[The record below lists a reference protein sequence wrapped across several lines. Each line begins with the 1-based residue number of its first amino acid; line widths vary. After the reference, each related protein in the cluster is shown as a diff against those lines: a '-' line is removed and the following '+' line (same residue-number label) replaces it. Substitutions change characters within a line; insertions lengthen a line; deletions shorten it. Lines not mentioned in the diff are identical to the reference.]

1 MKKAL
6 ITGIAAALIAKT
18 AGAGAVIGTRGWT
31 ADNYAS
37 SPTVQTAV
45 LKQGSKGGEVKEVQR
60 RLKQWGYYNGSV
72 DGVYGAQTIEAVKK
86 FQRKNGLTAD
96 GICGRSTYVALGM
109 NESVNALDKQGNNKD
124 SQSGNNNS
132 SANSSNYTNSDLYLL
147 AKCIYAE
154 ARGES
159 YTGQVAVGAVILN
172 RVASSAFPNTVAGV
186 IYQQHAFTAVS
197 DGQIN
202 LEPDKTAMNA
212 ASDALN
218 GWDPTYG
225 CLYYYNPAVATSS
238 WIFGR
243 KTVTTIGKHVFAI

>member
-6 ITGIAAALIAKT
+6 ITGIAAFAVAAAT
-18 AGAGAVIGTRGWT
+18 AGAVFGAVGQ
-31 ADNYAS
+31 ADDMAADF
-37 SPTVQTAV
+37 PCVQTAV
-45 LKQGSKGGEVKEVQR
+45 LRQGSTGGEVKELQR
-60 RLKQWGYYNGSV
+60 RLKQWGYYNGQV
-72 DGVYGAQTIEAVKK
+72 DGVYGKATVEAVKY

-96 GICGRSTYVALGM
+96 GIAGKSTYAALGM
-109 NESVNALDKQGNNKD
+109 ND
-124 SQSGNNNS
+124 SYNVLANENQTS
-132 SANSSNYTNSDLYLL
+132 SYTSSDLYLL

-172 RVASSAFPNTVAGV
+172 RVESSSFPNTISGV
-186 IYQQHAFTAVS
+186 IYQQGAFTAVS

-202 LEPDKTAMNA
+202 LEPDQTALNA

-243 KTVTTIGKHVFAI
+243 KTVTTIGKHVFAV

>member
-6 ITGIAAALIAKT
+6 ITGIAAIALAT
-18 AGAGAVIGTRGWT
+18 CAGVGAVIGTHGEAR
-31 ADNYAS
+31 DCAS
-37 SPTVQTAV
+37 LPEAVQTAV
-45 LKQGSKGGEVKEVQR
+45 LRQGSKGGEVKEVQR
-60 RLKQWGYYNGSV
+60 RLKQWGYYSGSV
-72 DGVYGAQTIEAVKK
+72 DGIYGKQTVEAVKR
-86 FQRKNGLTAD
+86 FQKKNGLTPD
-96 GICGRSTYVALGM
+96 GIAGKATYAALGM
-109 NESVNALDKQGNNKD
+109 NDSVKALEGNTSNKG
-124 SQSGNNNS
+124 QSS
-132 SANSSNYTNSDLYLL
+132 SYTNSDLYLL

-172 RVASSAFPNTVAGV
+172 RVASPSFPNTVSGV
-186 IYQQHAFTAVS
+186 IYQRNAFTAVS

>member
-6 ITGIAAALIAKT
+6 ITGIAAFAVAAAT
-18 AGAGAVIGTRGWT
+18 AGAVFGAAGR
-31 ADNYAS
+31 ADGEVADVS
-37 SPTVQTAV
+37 CVQAAV
-45 LKQGSKGGEVKEVQR
+45 LRQGSTGGEVKEIQR
-60 RLKQWGYYNGSV
+60 RLKEWGYYSGQV
-72 DGVYGAQTIEAVKK
+72 DGIYGKATAEAVKY
-86 FQRKNGLTAD
+86 FQQKNGLNAD
-96 GICGRSTYVALGM
+96 GVAGMATYAALGM
-109 NESVNALDKQGNNKD
+109 ND
-124 SQSGNNNS
+124 SYNVLAGQEQTSD
-132 SANSSNYTNSDLYLL
+132 YTSSDLYLL

-172 RVASSAFPNTVAGV
+172 RVESSAFPNTISGV
-186 IYQQHAFTAVS
+186 IYQEGAFTAVS

-202 LEPDKTAMNA
+202 LEPDQTALNA

-243 KTVTTIGKHVFAI
+243 KTVTTIGKHVFAV

>member
-6 ITGIAAALIAKT
+6 IIGLATTMLASALT
-18 AGAGAVIGTRGWT
+18 CGAFALNGGESVCEE
-31 ADNYAS
+31 
-37 SPTVQTAV
+37 TVQTAV
-45 LKQGSKGGEVKEVQR
+45 TVSVLKTGAKGGEVKEVQR
-60 RLKQWGYYNGSV
+60 RLKNWGYYNGEI
-72 DGVYGAQTIEAVKK
+72 DGIFGTATKEAVIK

-96 GICGRSTYVALGM
+96 GVVGKATYAALGM
-109 NESVNALDKQGNNKD
+109 NDSVKVLQGNENT
-124 SQSGNNNS
+124 SR
-132 SANSSNYTNSDLYLL
+132 YTSSDLYLL

-172 RVASSAFPNTVAGV
+172 RVRSSAFPNTIAGV
-186 IYQQHAFTAVS
+186 IYQKGAFTAVD

-202 LEPDKTAMNA
+202 LEPDKTALNA
-212 ASDALN
+212 ATDAIN

-225 CLYYYNPAVATSS
+225 CIYYYNPAIATSS

-243 KTVTTIGKHVFAI
+243 KTVTTIGKHVFAV

>member
-6 ITGIAAALIAKT
+6 RIGAASVALAAVAT
-18 AGAGAVIGTRGWT
+18 CGALFNLGHTNETDFAV
-31 ADNYAS
+31 
-37 SPTVQTAV
+37 SPYVQTAV
-45 LKQGSKGGEVKEVQR
+45 LKQGATGGEVKELQR
-60 RLKQWGYYNGSV
+60 RLTQWGYYSGAV
-72 DGVYGAQTIEAVKK
+72 DGVYGAKTVEAVKL

-96 GICGRSTYVALGM
+96 GVAGKSTFAALGM
-109 NESVNALDKQGNNKD
+109 NDSVKALEGDKKP
-124 SQSGNNNS
+124 SNS
-132 SANSSNYTNSDLYLL
+132 SSSQSSNYTSSDLYLL

-172 RVASSAFPNTVAGV
+172 RVKSSSFPNTISGV
-186 IYQQHAFTAVS
+186 IYQRHAFTAVS

-202 LEPDKTAMNA
+202 LSPDQTAMNA
-212 ASDALN
+212 AQDAMN

-243 KTVTTIGKHVFAI
+243 KTVTTIGKHIFAI

>member
-6 ITGIAAALIAKT
+6 ITGIAAAIIASA
-18 AGAGAVIGTRGWT
+18 AGAGAVIGTKGWT
-31 ADNYAS
+31 ADDYAS

-109 NESVNALDKQGNNKD
+109 NESANALGKGNSGQ
-124 SQSGNNNS
+124 SQS
-132 SANSSNYTNSDLYLL
+132 SASSSNYTNSDLYLL

>member
-6 ITGIAAALIAKT
+6 RIGLAALAVATVGT
-18 AGAGAVIGTRGWT
+18 ASAIFNT
-31 ADNYAS
+31 AYTSEDYAAM
-37 SPTVQTAV
+37 PFVQTAV
-45 LKQGSKGGEVKEVQR
+45 LKQGATGGEVKEVQR
-60 RLKQWGYYNGSV
+60 RLKQWGYYNGAV
-72 DGVYGAQTIEAVKK
+72 DGIYGKGTVEAVKK
-86 FQRKNGLTAD
+86 FQKKNGLTAD
-96 GICGRSTYVALGM
+96 GIAGIETYRALGM
-109 NESVNALDKQGNNKD
+109 NDSVKVLEGNNGN
-124 SQSGNNNS
+124 SGSN
-132 SANSSNYTNSDLYLL
+132 SNYTNSDLYML

-172 RVASSAFPNTVAGV
+172 RVASSSFPNTISGV
-186 IYQQHAFTAVS
+186 IYQKGAFTAVS

-202 LEPDKTAMNA
+202 LEPDRTAMNA
-212 ASDALN
+212 ASDAMN

-243 KTVTTIGKHVFAI
+243 QTVTTIGKHVFAI

>member
-6 ITGIAAALIAKT
+6 KIGVALASVAAVAC
-18 AGAGAVIGTRGWT
+18 GATLFGLQMQGEE
-31 ADNYAS
+31 YLAS
-37 SPTVQTAV
+37 PYVATAV
-45 LKQGSKGGEVKEVQR
+45 LKQGSSGGEVKELQR
-60 RLKQWGYYNGSV
+60 RLKEWGYYSGEV
-72 DGVYGAQTIEAVKK
+72 DGIYGAGTVEAVKL
-86 FQRKNGLTAD
+86 FQKKNGLTPD
-96 GICGRSTYVALGM
+96 GIAGRATFEALGM
-109 NESVNALDKQGNNKD
+109 NDSVRVLDNDKKNQTAG
-124 SQSGNNNS
+124 GNS
-132 SANSSNYTNSDLYLL
+132 SSYTSSDLYLL

-172 RVASSAFPNTVAGV
+172 RVKSADFPNTVAGV
-186 IYQQHAFTAVS
+186 IYQRHAFTAVS

-202 LEPDKTAMNA
+202 LEPDSTALNA

-243 KTVTTIGKHVFAI
+243 QTVTTIGKHVFAI

>member
-6 ITGIAAALIAKT
+6 RIGLAALAVATVGT
-18 AGAGAVIGTRGWT
+18 ASAIFNT
-31 ADNYAS
+31 AYTSEDYAAM
-37 SPTVQTAV
+37 PFVQTAV
-45 LKQGSKGGEVKEVQR
+45 LKQGATGGEVKEVQR
-60 RLKQWGYYNGSV
+60 RLKQWGYYNGAV
-72 DGVYGAQTIEAVKK
+72 DGIYGKGTVEAVKK
-86 FQRKNGLTAD
+86 FQKKNGLTAD
-96 GICGRSTYVALGM
+96 GIAGIETYRALGM
-109 NESVNALDKQGNNKD
+109 NDSVKVLEGNNGN
-124 SQSGNNNS
+124 SGSN
-132 SANSSNYTNSDLYLL
+132 SNYTNSDLYML

-172 RVASSAFPNTVAGV
+172 RVASSSFPNTISGV
-186 IYQQHAFTAVS
+186 IYQKGAFTAVS

-202 LEPDKTAMNA
+202 LEPDRTAMNA
-212 ASDALN
+212 ASDAMN

-243 KTVTTIGKHVFAI
+243 QKVTTIGKHVFAI

>member
-6 ITGIAAALIAKT
+6 RIGLAAMAVAAVGATTAVFGTAYTGEELSA
-18 AGAGAVIGTRGWT
+18 
-31 ADNYAS
+31 
-37 SPTVQTAV
+37 PFVQTAV
-45 LKQGSKGGEVKEVQR
+45 LKQGATGGEVKEIQR
-60 RLKQWGYYNGSV
+60 RLKNWGYYSGAV
-72 DGVYGAQTIEAVKK
+72 DGIYGKATVEAVKA
-86 FQRKNGLTAD
+86 FQRKNGLTPD
-96 GICGRSTYVALGM
+96 GIAGISTYKALGM
-109 NESVNALDKQGNNKD
+109 NDSVRVLENDKKNGGN
-124 SQSGNNNS
+124 
-132 SANSSNYTNSDLYLL
+132 SAGANYTSSDLYLL

-159 YTGQVAVGAVILN
+159 YTGQVAVGAVVLN
-172 RVASSAFPNTVAGV
+172 RVASSQFPNTISGV
-186 IYQQHAFTAVS
+186 IYQRHAFTAVS

-212 ASDALN
+212 AQDAMN

-243 KTVTTIGKHVFAI
+243 QTVTTIGKHVFAI

>member
-6 ITGIAAALIAKT
+6 ITGIAAALLATT
-18 AGAGAVIGTRGWT
+18 AGVGAVIGTSGQV
-31 ADNYAS
+31 AQVSAS
-37 SPTVQTAV
+37 SSFVQTAV
-45 LKQGSKGGEVKEVQR
+45 LRQGATGGEVKEVQR
-60 RLKQWGYYNGSV
+60 RLKQWGYYSGSV
-72 DGVYGAQTIEAVKK
+72 DGIYGAQTVEAVKK
-86 FQRKNGLTAD
+86 FQKKNGLTVD
-96 GICGRSTYVALGM
+96 GIVGKATYEALGM
-109 NESVNALDKQGNNKD
+109 NESAKALGG
-124 SQSGNNNS
+124 SSSGSNS
-132 SANSSNYTNSDLYLL
+132 SSSSYTNSDLYLL

-172 RVASSAFPNTVAGV
+172 RVKSSAFPNTIAGV

>member
-6 ITGIAAALIAKT
+6 RIGLLTAAACT
-18 AGAGAVIGTRGWT
+18 ACVGAAIFNFQFNQSEQ
-31 ADNYAS
+31 ALY
-37 SPTVQTAV
+37 PTVQTAV
-45 LKQGSKGGEVKEVQR
+45 LRKGATGGEVKELQR
-60 RLKQWGYYNGSV
+60 RLKMWGYYNGEV
-72 DGVYGAQTIEAVKK
+72 DGIYGSATVEAVKY
-86 FQRKNGLTAD
+86 FQRKNGLTVD
-96 GICGRSTYVALGM
+96 GIAGKATFAALGM
-109 NESVNALDKQGNNKD
+109 NDSVRVLENN
-124 SQSGNNNS
+124 SNYGTTTSGNTS
-132 SANSSNYTNSDLYLL
+132 KYTSSDLYLL

-172 RVASSAFPNTVAGV
+172 RVDSSAFPNTIAGV
-186 IYQQHAFTAVS
+186 IYQQGAFTAVS

-212 ASDALN
+212 AQDAIN

-243 KTVTTIGKHVFAI
+243 TTVTTIGKHVFAI

>member
-6 ITGIAAALIAKT
+6 KAGIALAATMALF
-18 AGAGAVIGTRGWT
+18 AGYAAVNWQSQPE
-31 ADNYAS
+31 AYPAAE
-37 SPTVQTAV
+37 VVETAV
-45 LKQGSKGGEVKEVQR
+45 LRQGSTGGEVKEVQR
-60 RLKQWGYYNGSV
+60 RLKMWGYYSGEV
-72 DGVYGAQTIEAVKK
+72 DGIYGSKTVEAVKY

-96 GICGRSTYVALGM
+96 GIAGKATFAALGM
-109 NESVNALDKQGNNKD
+109 NDSVKALENDGG
-124 SQSGNNNS
+124 SG
-132 SANSSNYTNSDLYLL
+132 SNYTSSDLYLL

-172 RVASSAFPNTVAGV
+172 RVDSPAFPNTIAGV
-186 IYQQHAFTAVS
+186 IYQKNAFTAVS

-202 LEPDKTAMNA
+202 LEPDQTAMNA
-212 ASDALN
+212 ASDAMN

-243 KTVTTIGKHVFAI
+243 ETVTVIGKHVFAI